1 MKFEIKNIGR
11 LDEAKLDIANLT
23 VICGP
28 NNSGKT
34 YATYALYGL
43 LKTWAQS
50 TDFPHPMA
58 VQAALSLPQSGV
70 LSIDLAKELLPTCE
84 DYFTRWSQVYAGILP
99 KVFASRQE
107 YFSNSEVLFLPDG
120 VKVDLS
126 AEFNQG
132 VKVGTHTALIFSKEK
147 DSSILVITRPSD
159 TAKNVPNYAVA
170 SIIDGVFRKLV
181 WNQMVPDVYISSTE
195 RTGAAVFHRS
205 LNFAR
210 DKAMDAL
217 MQMESQKKQHDT
229 EAFVTNLFLNHRSDY
244 PMPVEENV
252 RLLGNLESISKQK
265 GEVASEHPEII
276 EALDEIVGGSYK
288 STKEGVFYFPKGTK
302 VKLSMAESSSIVRS
316 LLDFSFY
323 LRHQLKAGDLLIMDE
338 PELSLHPENQRL
350 LTRLLARLVNAGV
363 KVLLTTHSD
372 YIVRELNALIVMKSL
387 GECFVVQSKE
397 RGYDEGE
404 LLDSTLVR
412 VYTAEEQKIK
422 GSRKPIQT
430 LVRRDVNPCEGMA
443 IQSFDD
449 QIEALNELQDALI
462 LAASEKEESPC

>member
-1 MKFEIKNIGR
+1 MQFEIKNIGR
-11 LDEAKLDIANLT
+11 LDEAKLDIASLT

-28 NNSGKT
+28 NNTGKT
-34 YATYALYGL
+34 YATYALYGF
-43 LKTWAQS
+43 LKTWAQ
-50 TDFPHPMA
+50 TADFPHPLA
-58 VQAALSLPQSGV
+58 VQAANSLPQSGV
-70 LSIDLAKELLPTCE
+70 LRIDLAKELLPTCA
-84 DYFTRWSQVYAGILP
+84 DYVTRWSQVYAEALP
-99 KVFASRQE
+99 KVFASRQD
-107 YFSNSEVLFLPDG
+107 YFANSEVLFVPDS

-126 AEFNQG
+126 GEFNQG

-147 DSSILVITRPSD
+147 DSDILEITRPTD
-159 TAKNVPNYAVA
+159 ATKHVPNYAVA

-217 MQMESQKKQHDT
+217 MQLEKQHDT

-252 RLLGNLESISKQK
+252 RLLGNLESVAKEK
-265 GEVASEHPEII
+265 GKVSIEHPEII
-276 EALDEIVGGSYK
+276 AALDEIVGGAYK

-323 LRHQLKAGDLLIMDE
+323 LRHQLKAGDLLIVDE
-338 PELSLHPENQRL
+338 PELSLHPGNQRL
-350 LTRLLARLVNAGV
+350 LTRLLVRLVNAGV
-363 KVLLTTHSD
+363 KVLVTTHSD

-387 GECFVVQSKE
+387 GERFASQRKK
-397 RGYDEGE
+397 RGYDERE
-404 LLDSTLVR
+404 LLDSSLVR

-430 LVRRDVNPCEGMA
+430 LVRREVDPCEGMA
-443 IQSFDD
+443 IKSFDD

-462 LAASEKEESPC
+462 LAASEREDGPC